1 MMEDITMKIY
11 EAITKNEEFMSHVDK
26 NNIKFFDY
34 PNANEI
40 QDVVVVI
47 DPLDTPTPSDYADND
62 NMTFEYFY
70 QIDVFVKQKPGVN
83 GRVLSDKLVFLLQRI
98 MWTQLGF
105 PETSGINPEYNKDF
119 NLYHQAKRFEG
130 KEYIGGI

>member
-1 MMEDITMKIY
+1 MDDITMKMY
-11 EAITKNEEFMSHVDK
+11 EAIMNNEEFMSHVDK

-40 QDVVVVI
+40 QDVAVVI
-47 DPLDTPTPSDYADND
+47 DPLDTPTPADYADND

-70 QIDVFVKQKPGVN
+70 QVDVFVKQKPGMN

-98 MWTQLGF
+98 MWERLGF
-105 PETSGINPEYNKDF
+105 NETSSIKPEYNKEF